1 MDNQKELFEQ
11 FIHNNMPDEP
21 FDADKILAAVQTQEY
36 EPSEHFKKEME
47 KLLRQSKRRARR
59 NSAKIFFTHRG
70 IPQIAVSFC
79 VILCTVLVAQA
90 NNGEIFNL
98 LFQPHQNN
106 TGIQL
111 TEQIRHGLFSD
122 PLDELSKVDMPVY
135 FPRYLPKDYAI
146 TDIESSSKKAKITL
160 TKENHYI
167 VIIQKSL
174 DEYDSK
180 IGIDSENVELERVT
194 VNQQEAFY
202 KVKNGEYSLFFFDNH
217 NFYNIKADVLSKK
230 ELIRIAESYE
240 MVV

>member
-21 FDADKILAAVQTQEY
+21 FDADKILAAAQTQEY

-90 NNGEIFNL
+90 NNGEMFNL
-98 LFQPHQNN
+98 LFQPHQNY

-111 TEQIRHGLFSD
+111 TEQIRQGLFSD

-146 TDIESSSKKAKITL
+146 TDIDVASKKAEITL
-160 TKENHYI
+160 TNEKHYI

-174 DEYDSK
+174 DGYASQIDL
-180 IGIDSENVELERVT
+180 DSENTELEEVT
-194 VNQQEAFY
+194 VNAYKGFY
-202 KVKNGEYSLFFFDNH
+202 KFKDGVYSLYFFDN
-217 NFYNIKADVLSKK
+217 NNYYKIMGDALSKK
-230 ELIRIAESYE
+230 ELIRVAESFE

>member
-21 FDADKILAAVQTQEY
+21 FDADKILAAAQTQEY

-98 LFQPHQNN
+98 LFQPHQNY

-111 TEQIRHGLFSD
+111 TEQIRQGLFSD

-146 TDIESSSKKAKITL
+146 TDINAFSDSVKIRL
-160 TKENHYI
+160 ENKTNYI
-167 VIIQKSL
+167 LITQRNING
-174 DEYDSK
+174 YDSQVDL
-180 IGIDSENVELERVT
+180 DSEDTELEEVT
-194 VNQQEAFY
+194 VNAHRGFY
-202 KVKNGEYSLFFFDNH
+202 KLKNGIHSLHFFDN
-217 NFYNIKADVLSKK
+217 NNYYKIMGDALSKN